1 MITKPI
7 ENLHTDIGLA
17 EKFFKC
23 SINKRKLKTE
33 HRSTYINGLGRNIFQ
48 NVNRKIEKNENRK
61 KICLQIRLG
70 PKHKHQVVQSRFRK
84 NSNIKWSKVGVAKI
98 PTSICPKSVSQGFQ
112 HQVVQSRC
120 RKNSNIKSSKIGFA
134 RIRTSSGPKSV
145 SQKFKYQVDSIR

>member
-48 NVNRKIEKNENRK
+48 NVNRKIEKKWKPK
-61 KICLQIRLG
+61 KDLSTDPAWAETQTS
-70 PKHKHQVVQSRFRK
+70 SR
-84 NSNIKWSKVGVAKI
+84 
-98 PTSICPKSVSQGFQ
+98 PKSVSQKFK

-120 RKNSNIKSSKIGFA
+120 RKNSNINLSKVGVA
-134 RIRTSSGPKSV
+134 RIPTSSGPKSV
-145 SQKFKYQVDSIR
+145 SQKFQHQVVQNRFRKDSNIKWSKVGVAKIQISSR